1 VDVKMENEEGT
12 WDKQDITIATIRS
25 TAKRDS
31 AIRILKHLTNNSDAL
46 TVTEISESLDMDWG
60 TAKNQ
65 LFKLTE
71 AGFLELVE
79 DKMDA
84 RCKYYRIANKEAV
97 ERAIEYW
104 EDRQR
109 KLKKQEEENKH
120 KPKVEPTKPTEV
132 EEIE

>member
-1 VDVKMENEEGT
+1 MEGEEGK
-12 WDKQDITIATIRS
+12 WDRQDITIGTIRS
-25 TAKRDS
+25 VAKRNS
-31 AIRILKHLTNNSDAL
+31 AIRILKHLNDNADAL

-60 TAKNQ
+60 TVKNQ
-65 LFKLTE
+65 LYKLTE

-84 RCKYYRIANKEAV
+84 RTKYYQISNKKATEK
-97 ERAIEYW
+97 AIEYW

-109 KLKKQEEENKH
+109 KLKKEEIT
-120 KPKVEPTKPTEV
+120 KPKAEPVKRMEI

>member
-1 VDVKMENEEGT
+1 MENEEGT
-12 WDKQDITIATIRS
+12 WDKQDITIGTIRS
-25 TAKRDS
+25 VAKRDS

-65 LFKLTE
+65 LYKLTE

-109 KLKKQEEENKH
+109 KLKKEEFNS
-120 KPKVEPTKPTEV
+120 KPKGEPVKPIEVEEV
-132 EEIE
+132 EEIV

>member
-1 VDVKMENEEGT
+1 MENEEGI
-12 WDKQDITIATIRS
+12 WDRQDITIGTIRS
-25 TAKRDS
+25 VAKRDS

-65 LFKLTE
+65 LYKLTE

-109 KLKKQEEENKH
+109 KLKKQEEE
-120 KPKVEPTKPTEV
+120 PKLRPKGELVNPTEV
-132 EEIE
+132 EEVY

>member
-1 VDVKMENEEGT
+1 MEKDEE
-12 WDKQDITIATIRS
+12 WNKQTDITIATIRS
-25 TAKRDS
+25 AAKRDS
-31 AIRILKHLTNNSDAL
+31 AMRILAFLNNNSESRTIQEISDAL
-46 TVTEISESLDMDWG
+46 EMDWG
-60 TAKNQ
+60 TAKHN
-65 LFKLTE
+65 LLKLMN
-71 AGFLELVE
+71 AGFVELVP

-120 KPKVEPTKPTEV
+120 KPKVEYEKPTEV

>member
-1 VDVKMENEEGT
+1 MESEEGK
-12 WDKQDITIATIRS
+12 WDRQDITIATIRS

-31 AIRILKHLTNNSDAL
+31 AIRILKHLNDNSDAL

-60 TAKNQ
+60 TVKNQ
-65 LFKLTE
+65 LYKLTE

-84 RCKYYRIANKEAV
+84 RCKYYQIANKKAV
-97 ERAIEYW
+97 EKAIELW

-109 KLKKQEEENKH
+109 KMKKKEEEMKLH
-120 KPKVEPTKPTEV
+120 PKVEPEKPREV

>member
-1 VDVKMENEEGT
+1 MENEEGT

-65 LFKLTE
+65 LYKLTE

-120 KPKVEPTKPTEV
+120 KPKVEYEITTEA

>member
-1 VDVKMENEEGT
+1 MENEEGT
-12 WDKQDITIATIRS
+12 WDKQDITIGTIRS
-25 TAKRDS
+25 VAKRDS

-46 TVTEISESLDMDWG
+46 TVTDISESLDMDWG

-65 LFKLTE
+65 LYKLTE

-120 KPKVEPTKPTEV
+120 KPKVEYEITTEA